1 MQKLWLVLVIPS
13 LIFMIIN
20 SPQNSI
26 LALTQAGSDGVS
38 LIIKLAGIYSIWLGF
53 LALIEKSGLDNKIAS
68 FLSPIVDKLFKNTSK
83 EAKKYISL
91 NISAN
96 MLGMG
101 NAGTPIG
108 LKAMKELNKDH
119 KSNIASLPMIMLVVL
134 NATSLQ
140 LLPTTIISLRE
151 VAGSLSSTDI
161 ILPSIIATTVS
172 TLLGIVLVKLCHK
185 WKKHYGTQ

>member
-1 MQKLWLVLVIPS
+1 
-13 LIFMIIN
+13 
-20 SPQNSI
+20 
-26 LALTQAGSDGVS
+26 
-38 LIIKLAGIYSIWLGF
+38 
-53 LALIEKSGLDNKIAS
+53 
-68 FLSPIVDKLFKNTSK
+68 
-83 EAKKYISL
+83 
-91 NISAN
+91 